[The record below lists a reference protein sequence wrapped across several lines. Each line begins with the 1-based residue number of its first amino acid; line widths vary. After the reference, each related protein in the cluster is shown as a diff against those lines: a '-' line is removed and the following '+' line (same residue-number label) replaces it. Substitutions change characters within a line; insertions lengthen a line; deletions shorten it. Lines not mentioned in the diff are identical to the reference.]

1 VEYVSKVRDCGTGP
15 LEVELL
21 ILEDVAVEVVELPVD
36 VEVTG
41 TDDVAET
48 LDVDGEVDCEEALDV
63 LPGVEVV
70 C

>member
-21 ILEDVAVEVVELPVD
+21 TLEDVTVEVVELPEDVDEPSTED
-36 VEVTG
+36 VE
-41 TDDVAET
+41 ET
-48 LDVDGEVDCEEALDV
+48 VDVDGEDDCDETLEVAA
-63 LPGVEVV
+63 GVEVV